1 MPDRANDAAI
11 GIRASALLAC
21 CLAAL
26 AWWGL
31 AAAAEIYRWV
41 DEDGRVHYTDRPQHS
56 DQAPLNVKP
65 LRPAADPDLE
75 LRRERRDRLLR
86 ILSEDRER
94 ERAAQAQHHRERTAR
109 EHDCRLARNELSDLE
124 RGGVFY
130 ELGDQGERRYLS
142 QDQVKQRKDRW
153 RSEVQRLCEAP

>member
-1 MPDRANDAAI
+1 MPDRASHAAM
-11 GIRASALLAC
+11 GIRAPALLAC

-31 AAAAEIYRWV
+31 AGAEIYRWV
-41 DEDGRVHYTDRPQHS
+41 DEDGKVHYTDRPQHS
-56 DQAPLNVKP
+56 DQTPLNVKP

-75 LRRERRDRLLR
+75 LRRERRDRLLH

-94 ERAAQAQHHRERTAR
+94 ERAAQARQDRERTAR
-109 EHDCRLARNELSDLE
+109 AHDCRLARNELSDLE